1 MVALVTV
8 KKMYKVF
15 IIIIVFFDM
24 ICVNGQKQAFVRT
37 NTAAMG
43 GIVARPNG
51 SRADV
56 TFFNKKSYEWLLP
69 IAVGF
74 MPGCGYLLQILNIAF
89 IIFSILQ

>member
-24 ICVNGQKQAFVRT
+24 ICVNGQKQAFVRA

-43 GIVARPNG
+43 GIVV
-51 SRADV
+51 SLSS
-56 TFFNKKSYEWLLP
+56 TKK
-69 IAVGF
+69 AMRGF
-74 MPGCGYLLQILNIAF
+74 YH
-89 IIFSILQ
+89 